1 MTTFPRTVPEN
12 TSIREDAPPFAF
24 STPFSYSLVFKLNL
38 AYRLKTSNLSL
49 PS

>member
-1 MTTFPRTVPEN
+1 MPEK
-12 TSIREDAPPFAF
+12 TSIRDDAPPFAF
-24 STPFSYSLVFKLNL
+24 STPFSYSLVFRLSL